1 MGSDEFKKR
10 GNPLNPHN
18 KNLRAPIK
26 PGEVRNPVGRPIGSR
41 SKFSEAIVSDFLADW
56 HQHGTDV
63 LEQVRKKD
71 PATYLRVASV
81 LVPKEMKVEVKQ
93 DGPGNLDR
101 VRELLEILENAGV
114 KDADE
119 LRARLAKPIG
129 T

>member
-1 MGSDEFKKR
+1 MGSDEFKKS
-10 GNPLNPHN
+10 GNMLRPQNR
-18 KNLRAPIK
+18 NLRTIK
-26 PGEVRNPVGRPIGSR
+26 PGEVRNPVGSR
-41 SKFSEAIVSDFLADW
+41 SKFSEAMVADFLADW

-93 DGPGNLDR
+93 DAPGNLDR
-101 VRELLEILENAGV
+101 VRELLEILEGAGV
-114 KDADE
+114 KDADD
-119 LRARLAKPIG
+119 LRARLAKPID